1 MGGLPEKSAL
11 SREVGREIAKDKV
24 NYKKEMGKQLE
35 RGDDS
40 RAAWQGLI
48 SVVCINLQAD
58 ESKQDISI
66 KRVLDAELATAI
78 ISFFARFES
87 CDFPRI
93 MEDVFSELEQAIS

>member
-1 MGGLPEKSAL
+1 MGGLLEKSAL

-24 NYKKEMGKQLE
+24 NYKKEMGKQLG
-35 RGDDS
+35 GDDS

-87 CDFPRI
+87 CGFPRI
-93 MEDVFSELEQAIS
+93 MEDVFSELQRAIS

>member
-1 MGGLPEKSAL
+1 MGGLLEKSAL

-24 NYKKEMGKQLE
+24 NYKKEMGKQLG
-35 RGDDS
+35 GDDS

-93 MEDVFSELEQAIS
+93 MEDVFSELERAIS